1 MALATPHPSAS
12 PRANPQGKARIWF
25 DNEGGFI
32 SALVVLAVLVFCL
45 LPVAQLVAVASR
57 VMATDP
63 AAAFGLL
70 TSSSVTRATLNSL
83 AIAGASTVLAAAI
96 GGVVALVLATM
107 ALKTR
112 RALAFL
118 FVLSLMVAPQVSALA
133 FKTLAGPSSPI
144 LNTLGIAPALGTP
157 NPMLGFG
164 GVILVMGL
172 HHAPLVAIVIAS
184 GLVRVP
190 KALVEAAMLDGA
202 RPLAILTQVI
212 LPVIRLNILS
222 AVLLAFVAG
231 VGNFGIP
238 ALLGLPVGVT
248 TLPTTIYRQLASF
261 GRGAINDAALISL
274 LIALIAGLAVIASA
288 WLTWRNTVRTDAER
302 GIEPFIRRRTATVP
316 AEIIM
321 WLFFTATILLP
332 LASLVAKSL
341 VPAYGVTL
349 GWDTLT
355 FAQYTDTMWRQA
367 LIRRAFAN
375 SFTYAGSAALILA
388 ALSLLVAYAI
398 DRRLAWA
405 RLVILPVIE
414 MPYALPG
421 VVVAIACILLFVN
434 PLPLAGVTL
443 YGTAWIIVFAYL
455 ASFLAIAL
463 KPVVAAVSS
472 LERDVEE
479 AALIDRASIG
489 RRLGTIILPL
499 NLPAVVAGGVMVF
512 LLAFNELTISALL
525 WSAGTETLGV
535 ALLNL
540 EDAGLGTQSA
550 ALAVVATSVVAAIML
565 LLEAASRHFPENALP
580 WRQLCPDEARMGG

>member
-1 MALATPHPSAS
+1 MAFVTLRPFAS
-12 PRANPQGKARIWF
+12 IRGLSPGKARIWF

-32 SALVVLAVLVFCL
+32 AALVVLAVLVFCL
-45 LPVAQLVAVASR
+45 LPVVQLVTVASS
-57 VMATDP
+57 VIAADP
-63 AAAFGLL
+63 AGAIGLL
-70 TSSSVTRATLNSL
+70 TSASVTRATLNSL
-83 AIAGASTVLAAAI
+83 TIAAASTVLAVVV
-96 GGVVALVLATM
+96 GGIVAVVLATM
-107 ALKTR
+107 TLTTR

-144 LNTLGIAPALGTP
+144 LNALGMAPALGTA

-164 GVILVMGL
+164 GVIFVMGL
-172 HHAPLVAIVIAS
+172 HHAPLVAIVLAS

-202 RPLAILTQVI
+202 RPLAIVTQVI

-274 LIALIAGLAVIASA
+274 LIALIAGIAVIASA
-288 WLTWRNTVRTDAER
+288 WLTARNSVRTDVDR
-302 GIEPFIRRRTATVP
+302 GIEPFIHRRAVTMPV
-316 AEIIM
+316 EILV
-321 WLFFTATILLP
+321 WLFFAATIILP

-341 VPAYGVTL
+341 VPTYGVTL

-375 SFTYAGSAALILA
+375 SFTYAGTAAVVLA
-388 ALSLLVAYAI
+388 AISLLVAYAV

-405 RLVILPVIE
+405 RMAILPVVE

-434 PLPLAGVTL
+434 PLPLVNITI

-463 KPVVAAVSS
+463 KPVMAAVSS

-479 AALIDRASIG
+479 AALIDGAGIG

-540 EDAGLGTQSA
+540 EDAGLGSKSA
-550 ALAVVATSVVAAIML
+550 ALAVVASSVVAVVML
-565 LLEAASRHFPENALP
+565 VLEAASRHFPENALP
-580 WRQLCPDEARMGG
+580 WRQLCPGDARPAG

>member
-1 MALATPHPSAS
+1 VAARLLPAQRR
-12 PRANPQGKARIWF
+12 RAARVGRIWS
-25 DNEGGFI
+25 DGEGGAI
-32 SALVVLAVLVFCL
+32 AVLVVAAVATFCL
-45 LPVAQLVAVASR
+45 LPVVQLVL
-57 VMATDP
+57 
-63 AAAFGLL
+63 AAARVLQADAGAAYALL
-70 TSSSVTRATLNSL
+70 AGPAVVRATFNSL
-83 AIAGASTVLAAAI
+83 AIAAGSTALALVVGAA
-96 GGVVALVLATM
+96 VALALSTM
-107 ALKTR
+107 ALRTR

-133 FKTLAGPSSPI
+133 FKTLAGPSSPL
-144 LNTLGIAPALGTP
+144 LNAIGLAPAIGTP

-190 KALVEAAMLDGA
+190 KALIEAAMLDGA
-202 RPLAILTQVI
+202 RPLAIVGQVI

-248 TLPTTIYRQLASF
+248 TLPTTVYRQLASF
-261 GRGAINDAALISL
+261 GRGAINDAALVSL
-274 LIALIAGLAVIASA
+274 LIAVIAGAAVIASA
-288 WLTWRNTVRTDAER
+288 WLMSRRSVRTDVER
-302 GIEPFIRRRTATVP
+302 GLEPFIGRRAVTVP
-316 AEIIM
+316 AEAM
-321 WLFFTATILLP
+321 LWLLIVAAVLLP

-341 VPAYGVTL
+341 VPAYGVRL

-355 FAQYTDTMWRQA
+355 FAQYTETMWSQA
-367 LIRRAFAN
+367 LVRRAFVN
-375 SFTYAGSAALILA
+375 SFTFAGVAAAILA
-388 ALSLLVAYAI
+388 ALSLVVAYSL
-398 DRRLAWA
+398 DRRLSRA
-405 RLVILPVIE
+405 RPAILPVIE

-434 PLPLAGVTL
+434 PLPLLGVTI
-443 YGTAWIIVFAYL
+443 YGTAWIILFAYL
-455 ASFLAIAL
+455 ASFLAVAL
-463 KPVVAAVSS
+463 KPVIAAVSS

-479 AALIDRASIG
+479 AALLDGARIG
-489 RRLGTIILPL
+489 KRITTIILPL
-499 NLPAVVAGGVMVF
+499 VLPSVAAGGVMVF

-540 EDAGLGTQSA
+540 EDAGLGAESA
-550 ALAVVATSVVAAIML
+550 ALASVATAVIAVLML
-565 LLEAASRHFPENALP
+565 VLEAASRYFPDNALP
-580 WRQLCPDEARMGG
+580 WRQLCPGEARETG

>member
-1 MALATPHPSAS
+1 M
-12 PRANPQGKARIWF
+12 
-25 DNEGGFI
+25 
-32 SALVVLAVLVFCL
+32 VAVSIFCL
-45 LPVAQLVAVASR
+45 LPVLRLLSAASR
-57 VMATDP
+57 VIRSD
-63 AAAFGLL
+63 AAGAMGLL
-70 TSSSVTRATLNSL
+70 TSPSVTRATLNTL
-83 AIAGASTVLAAAI
+83 TIAAGSTVLAVAVGA
-96 GGVVALVLATM
+96 VVAVVLVTM
-107 ALKTR
+107 SLRSR

-144 LNTLGIAPALGTP
+144 LNALGMAPALGTP

-164 GVILVMGL
+164 GVIFVMGL

-202 RPLAILTQVI
+202 GPLAIVTRVI

-248 TLPTTIYRQLASF
+248 TLPTTVYRQLASF
-261 GRGAINDAALISL
+261 GRGAINDAALVSL
-274 LIALIAGLAVIASA
+274 LIALIAGIAVLASA
-288 WLTWRNTVRTDAER
+288 WLTSRRTVRTDIER
-302 GIEPFIRRRTATVP
+302 GIEPFIRGRAVTVA
-316 AEIIM
+316 AEM
-321 WLFFTATILLP
+321 ALWLFFALTILLP
-332 LASLVAKSL
+332 LASLLAKSL

-355 FAQYTDTMWRQA
+355 FAQYTETMWSQA
-367 LIRRAFAN
+367 LIRRAFSN
-375 SFTYAGSAALILA
+375 SLTYAGGAAIILA
-388 ALSLLVAYAI
+388 ALSLLVAYAV

-405 RLVILPVIE
+405 RLAILPVIE

-421 VVVAIACILLFVN
+421 VVVAIACILLFVA
-434 PLPLAGVTL
+434 PLPFLGISI
-443 YGTAWIIVFAYL
+443 YGTGWIILFAYM

-463 KPVVAAVSS
+463 KPVLAAVSS

-479 AALIDRASIG
+479 AALMDGAGVG
-489 RRLGTIILPL
+489 RRLSAIILPL
-499 NLPAVVAGGVMVF
+499 VLPSVVAGGLMVF

-540 EDAGLGTQSA
+540 EDAGLGAESA
-550 ALAVVATSVVAAIML
+550 ALAVVATSVVAALMV

-580 WRQLCPDEARMGG
+580 WRQLCPGEASRIR

>member
-1 MALATPHPSAS
+1 MTFRPFVSLRGLAP
-12 PRANPQGKARIWF
+12 GKARIWS

-32 SALVVLAVLVFCL
+32 AALVVFAVLVFCL
-45 LPVAQLVAVASR
+45 LPVVQLIAVASNVIR
-57 VMATDP
+57 ADP
-63 AAAFGLL
+63 AEAFGLL
-70 TSSSVTRATLNSL
+70 TSPSVTRATLNSL
-83 AIAGASTVLAAAI
+83 AIAAASTVLAVAI
-96 GGVVALVLATM
+96 GGTVALVLATM
-107 ALKTR
+107 ALMTR

-157 NPMLGFG
+157 NPMMGFG
-164 GVILVMGL
+164 GVIFVMGL
-172 HHAPLVAIVIAS
+172 HHAPLVAIVMAS

-202 RPLAILTQVI
+202 RPLAIITQVI
-212 LPVIRLNILS
+212 LPVVRLNILS

-274 LIALIAGLAVIASA
+274 LIALIAGIAVLASA
-288 WLTWRNTVRTDAER
+288 WLTARRTVRTDVER
-302 GIEPFIRRRTATVP
+302 GMEPFIRSRAVTVP
-316 AEIIM
+316 TEIVV
-321 WLFFTATILLP
+321 WLFFAATILLP

-355 FAQYTDTMWRQA
+355 FAQYTDTMWSQA

-375 SFTYAGSAALILA
+375 SFTYAVTAAVILA
-388 ALSLLVAYAI
+388 AIALLVAYAI

-405 RLVILPVIE
+405 RTVILPVIE

-434 PLPLAGVTL
+434 PLPLVGITI
-443 YGTAWIIVFAYL
+443 YGTAWIILFAYL

-463 KPVVAAVSS
+463 KPVAAAVSS

-479 AALIDRASIG
+479 AALIDGAGIG

-540 EDAGLGTQSA
+540 EDAGLGSESA

-580 WRQLCPDEARMGG
+580 WRQLCPGDAQQGA